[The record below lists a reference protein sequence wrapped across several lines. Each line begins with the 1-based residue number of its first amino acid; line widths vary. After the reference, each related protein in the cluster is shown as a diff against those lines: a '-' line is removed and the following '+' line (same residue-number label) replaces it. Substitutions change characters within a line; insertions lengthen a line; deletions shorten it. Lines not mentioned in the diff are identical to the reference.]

1 LTVTLITGAVASPVL
16 GRLGDGRRRGE
27 TIIVTLSLVT
37 VGGVL
42 TAVALVSPSC
52 SSAGRCKV
60 PLLGEDG
67 GDDAA

>member
-1 LTVTLITGAVASPVL
+1 MTLITGAVASPVL

-42 TAVALVSPSC
+42 TAVAPGFAVLFIGRALQG
-52 SSAGRCKV
+52 SAAR
-60 PLLGEDG
+60 
-67 GDDAA
+67 